1 LLTAHN
7 LIIHEKSPTRELE
20 NRWANIK
27 LKNFFV
33 RFSLTFSAHK
43 AAAWQMSSLSIV
55 VHLLI
60 SICSRSTYVM
70 YFLLLFPIKTDIHKA
85 VPSCCCYPTAW
96 IVCYVHILNHKWTSV
111 WVYGYLETRQLF
123 GCSSIVLSL
132 HWHRLLCYC
141 CCRSVLWKYI
151 SGRCHFLDSSLLRLC
166 T

>member
-1 LLTAHN
+1 
-7 LIIHEKSPTRELE
+7 
-20 NRWANIK
+20 
-27 LKNFFV
+27 
-33 RFSLTFSAHK
+33 
-43 AAAWQMSSLSIV
+43 MSSLSIV

-132 HWHRLLCYC
+132 PHTFSYCFCFSVHKHEWAVPFLFIMYTGAKWKRLAMRFDGKWDRTKKFFQEFCKQWRQIL
-141 CCRSVLWKYI
+141 K
-151 SGRCHFLDSSLLRLC
+151 FLINPGIKFYV
-166 T
+166 